1 VGKIATA
8 FSGYTLPRYGH
19 GAVWKPK
26 ELDMKNHRIVTGL
39 LAGAMLIGGAL
50 GPTTQPAKADTA
62 STAAIVAGAA
72 AIVGA
77 LLIDNNNRPYYV
89 NGGRRYYV
97 TQSEASYWRQH
108 HRVVQRRAYVPEQEY
123 PVARNPYNH

>member
-1 VGKIATA
+1 
-8 FSGYTLPRYGH
+8 
-19 GAVWKPK
+19 
-26 ELDMKNHRIVTGL
+26 MKNHRIMPSL
-39 LAGAMLIGGAL
+39 LAGAILVVGAFSSA
-50 GPTTQPAKADTA
+50 TQPAKADTA
-62 STAAIVAGAA
+62 STAAIAIGAA

-97 TQSEASYWRQH
+97 TQSEAGYWKQH

-123 PVARNPYNH
+123 PVARNPYQGNQHR